1 MNLTETFQPIYC
13 KSLYLHS
20 ENPEEMTAI
29 ELKRLLVHRI
39 AEIDD
44 ELFLDAIKTILD
56 SKIKTRTLT
65 LTSLQ
70 KKEIFESKKEVDKGL
85 FLEQVDLDNEF
96 EKWLSTK

>member
-1 MNLTETFQPIYC
+1 
-13 KSLYLHS
+13 
-20 ENPEEMTAI
+20 MTAF
-29 ELKRLLVHRI
+29 ELKKLLVHRI

-44 ELFLDAIKTILD
+44 ELFLAAIKTILD

-65 LTSLQ
+65 LTSSQ
-70 KKEIFESKKEVDKGL
+70 KKEIFESKKEIDKGL